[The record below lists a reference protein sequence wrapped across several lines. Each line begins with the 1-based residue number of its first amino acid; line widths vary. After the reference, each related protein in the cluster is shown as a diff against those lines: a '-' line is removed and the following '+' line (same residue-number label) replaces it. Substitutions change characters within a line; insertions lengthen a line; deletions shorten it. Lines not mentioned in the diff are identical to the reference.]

1 MGWFTGDHQMRN
13 ILEYPVTIDEKID
26 AVRRAMTEASKTEAV
41 GDIAPY
47 ALSLVLEDL
56 EAQKARETQDVTL

>member
-1 MGWFTGDHQMRN
+1 MRN
-13 ILEYPVTIDEKID
+13 ILEYPITIDEKID
-26 AVRRAMTEASKTEAV
+26 AVRNAMTEASKTEGV

-56 EAQKARETQDVTL
+56 EAQKSMEAEDIESSDHL